1 MAEVGNGRDATGEA
15 PWPAPEA
22 DHFLRFLV
30 TVMDNTDFEVG
41 VTLNVGGLLVSG
53 LLVGYDKYVEG
64 VVSQLRGAGGD
75 KEANMFVEEIF
86 RRYAEV
92 YNSDDQGGDPTP
104 EPAMDTDYIHL
115 GEARFFT
122 PGSAPLP
129 VEGVWWRGRLS
140 EVQGFTLG
148 TLKPASG

>member
-1 MAEVGNGRDATGEA
+1 MAEAGDGRDATGEA

-30 TVMDNTDFEVG
+30 TVMDNTDLEVG
-41 VTLNVGGLLVSG
+41 VTLNVGSVLVSG

-64 VVSQLRGAGGD
+64 VVSQLRKAGGD

-92 YNSDDQGGDPTP
+92 YNSDVEGDDPTP
-104 EPAMDTDYIHL
+104 QPDMDTIYIHL
-115 GEARFFT
+115 AEARFFA

-148 TLKPASG
+148 TLAPASS